1 VGSVGFAKLAVHR
14 DGASATDSVVVE
26 EPLEIIVN
34 SRNLSITMR
43 TPGNDAELAA
53 GFLFTEGLIRS
64 VASILAISGEG
75 NQVRVELDE
84 APNVAPRLVMTSACG
99 VCGKSSIDSLY
110 ATGCTP
116 IPDGSF
122 AIDAETLRELP
133 AILQTAQS
141 IFHETGGIHGA
152 GLFDAQGR
160 LELAREDVGRH
171 NAVDKVIGAV
181 LLERAGRPPIS
192 DRLLLL
198 SGRAGFELVQKA
210 AMAGIPM
217 VAAVGAPTTLAVETA
232 QRFNM
237 TLIGFLREDRFNVYA
252 GADRLLPAAAEHF
265 VQSHD

>member
-1 VGSVGFAKLAVHR
+1 VDSVGFAKLAVHR
-14 DGASATDSVVVE
+14 DGLPSTDSVVVE

-34 SRNLSITMR
+34 GRNLSITMR
-43 TPGNDAELAA
+43 TPGNDAELVA

-64 VASILAISGEG
+64 AASIQSINGEG

-99 VCGKSSIDSLY
+99 VCGKDSIASLY
-110 ATGCTP
+110 ISGCTP

-122 AIDAETLRELP
+122 VIDAETLRRLP
-133 AILQTAQS
+133 AILREAQS
-141 IFHETGGIHGA
+141 VFRETGGIHGA
-152 GLFDAQGR
+152 GLFDAQGK

-171 NAVDKVIGAV
+171 NAVDKIVGAV

-198 SGRAGFELVQKA
+198 SGRAGFELIQKA

-217 VAAVGAPTTLAVETA
+217 VAAVGAPSTLAVETA

-252 GADRLLPAAAEHF
+252 GAERLLPAATEHF